1 MKHFGVAKASYAPSH
16 ITVASVLLSAGC
28 IGWSESLERKEH
40 PLNPFSPMLCFKSSD
55 TISMAANTQP
65 ISVLK
70 NPETYPDTGTGQ
82 PWVLILLAGWTGDV
96 FTHPWTGTWSM
107 GQHEAAARG

>member
-1 MKHFGVAKASYAPSH
+1 M
-16 ITVASVLLSAGC
+16 
-28 IGWSESLERKEH
+28 KEH
-40 PLNPFSPMLCFKSSD
+40 PLNPFSPVLCFKSSD

-82 PWVLILLAGWTGDV
+82 PWVLILLARWTGM
-96 FTHPWTGTWSM
+96 FSPIPGLEHGPWDSVRLLQGVKVH
-107 GQHEAAARG
+107 QQPE